1 MDAVN
6 AVRLAAL
13 GLGVIGLVAAA
24 GGALRARGDRQLA
37 PVSII
42 LGIAGLGL
50 GAVMAVLLPPIA
62 FKTPVL
68 LALLAGGALAGFL
81 AGRAVRVRR
90 DPRGVIRRGGA
101 WHLLP
106 AAVALAALQVAAFA
120 GSIDGVV
127 VATAATVA
135 CAAFAVAA
143 GALVLARGALAR
155 RRAASVAA
163 PVVTAAAPSPRPATG
178 PPASSAPAS
187 PVRTL
192 CGTCGA
198 AVHAGWNHCV
208 TCGAALAWT

>member
-1 MDAVN
+1 VDAVN

-13 GLGVIGLVAAA
+13 GLGVIGLLAAV
-24 GGALRARGDRQLA
+24 GGTLRGRGDRQLA
-37 PVSII
+37 PLSTV
-42 LGIAGLGL
+42 LGAAGLGL
-50 GAVMAVLLPPIA
+50 SAAMAVLLPPIA

-68 LALLAGGALAGFL
+68 WTLLAGGALAGLL
-81 AGRAVRVRR
+81 AGWAVHLRR
-90 DPRGVIRRGGA
+90 DPRGIVLRGGA

-106 AAVALAALQVAAFA
+106 AAVALVALQVAAFA
-120 GSIDGVV
+120 GSIDGLVV
-127 VATAATVA
+127 STAATVA
-135 CAAFAVAA
+135 CAAFAAAA

-155 RRAASVAA
+155 PRAVSVAA
-163 PVVTAAAPSPRPATG
+163 PVVTAPAPSPRPATG
-178 PPASSAPAS
+178 PPASSATAS